1 MIARMLGAAR
11 LNAETYEDVESDGGA
26 TKQALLVVII
36 VTIASFIGSVL
47 SSGDDINV
55 IRDLIV
61 GIVLGIASWA
71 IWALVTWII
80 GATILKTKQTEADW
94 GQLARGT
101 GFAQTPRILNVFLF
115 IPVAGPI
122 IALVAFIW
130 SFACMVVAVRQ
141 CLDYTSTLRAF
152 FVILISFIPVAFLYI
167 IVAIIVSLI
176 AGGNGEA

>member
-11 LNAETYEDVESDGGA
+11 LNSETYEDVESDGGA

-47 SSGDDINV
+47 SSGDDINI

-61 GIVLGIASWA
+61 GLVLGIAGWA
-71 IWALVTWII
+71 IWALVTWLV
-80 GATILKTKQTEADW
+80 GATILKTEKTEADW
-94 GQLARGT
+94 GQLARGM
-101 GFAQTPRILNVFLF
+101 GFAQTPKILNVFLF
-115 IPVAGPI
+115 IPTVGPY

-130 SFACMVVAVRQ
+130 SFVCMVIAVRQ

>member
-1 MIARMLGAAR
+1 MIGRMLGAAR
-11 LNAETYEDVESDGGA
+11 LNAETYEDVESDRGA

-47 SSGDDINV
+47 SSGDDINI

-61 GIVLGIASWA
+61 GLVLGIAGWA
-71 IWALVTWII
+71 IWALVTWVV

-115 IPVAGPI
+115 VPYVGGL

-152 FVILISFIPVAFLYI
+152 FVILISLIPVVILYS
-167 IVAIIVSLI
+167 IVLLVVVLI
-176 AGGNGEA
+176 TGSGSEA